1 MVSLD
6 EAVIARYVYHG
17 EKFEILVDPYLAAK
31 LKEGQDIDIDEL
43 LAIDTV
49 FKDAHK
55 GEKAPEELLKKI
67 FGTTDIKEIA
77 KIIIKKG
84 HVQLTAKQREEI
96 REQKKRQ
103 IINIICRNTINP
115 QTDTP
120 HPPQRIKRA
129 MEELR
134 INIDIYK
141 SAEEQV
147 PDIVKKLKRLLP
159 IKFEKRDI
167 AVKIP
172 PEYASKV
179 YNMLYNFGAV
189 KQEEWQP
196 DGSLIVLIEIPSGL
210 ESEFYAQL
218 NKATKGTVLTKVVKK
233 YDV

>member
-1 MVSLD
+1 MVSLE
-6 EAVIARYVYHG
+6 EAVIARYSSHG

-31 LKEGQDIDIDEL
+31 LKEGQNVDFDEL
-43 LAIDTV
+43 LATEVV
-49 FKDAHK
+49 FKDASK
-55 GEKAPEELLKKI
+55 GEKAPEELLIKV

-77 KIIIKKG
+77 KKIILKG
-84 HVQLTAKQREEI
+84 QVQLTAKQREEI

-120 HPPQRIKRA
+120 HPPHRIEKA
-129 MEELR
+129 LEELR

-147 PDIVKKLKRLLP
+147 PEIVKKLKRLLP

-172 PEYASKV
+172 PEYASKA
-179 YNMLYNFGAV
+179 YSFLYKFGAV
-189 KQEEWQP
+189 KQEEWGS
-196 DGSLIVLIEIPSGL
+196 DGSLIVLIEIPSGI
-210 ESEFYAQL
+210 ESDFYAQL
-218 NKATKGTVLTKVVKK
+218 SKITKNNFQAKVLKK
-233 YDV
+233 YSE